1 MEQYVI
7 NLSFV
12 LPFLPHVINFFQ
24 NFFQTRIFKNFD
36 LETKIYVLIVLIYYF
51 KAFDT
56 NDHNTLLPVSKLFIT
71 CVYN

>member
-24 NFFQTRIFKNFD
+24 KFFQTRIFKNFD